1 MPFLSAG
8 VSVVVTAVAVEVD
21 EVAVVVEVDEV
32 AVVEAV
38 VEAVAAVLAFSVKRE
53 RSLKSQ

>member
-1 MPFLSAG
+1 M
-8 VSVVVTAVAVEVD
+8 TAVAVEVD

-38 VEAVAAVLAFSVKRE
+38 AAVLAFSVKRE

>member
-1 MPFLSAG
+1 M
-8 VSVVVTAVAVEVD
+8 TAVAVEVD